1 MITGAAGRWMRL
13 TGSYSPD
20 RMLTLQLLSRSESTR
35 TSHSFPSQVALAMA
49 AFYQL
54 SGDGAHRSRRRR
66 TSAPRDLRRVTLVA
80 PDGQLADRMTHQ
92 ELHPGAGWPCRSA

>member
-13 TGSYSPD
+13 TGSNSPE

-49 AFYQL
+49 SFYQL
-54 SGDGAHRSRRRR
+54 SGDGAHRAGWRRAR
-66 TSAPRDLRRVTLVA
+66 APDHLRCVTLDPERGREA
-80 PDGQLADRMTHQ
+80 EQHQREGQPEKA
-92 ELHPGAGWPCRSA
+92 A